1 MITKITIKINHDH
14 VKQKTLVPITQKP
27 LNLRLVIIHKSK
39 SIETLSNLS
48 EDVLAAKE
56 VKDTTF

>member
-39 SIETLSNLS
+39 SIETYIKF
-48 EDVLAAKE
+48 VRRRACC
-56 VKDTTF
+56 